1 MKTIDTLVQDIN
13 ALFDPLIDNEL
24 NEEKLEEHL
33 ETFTSSLKETITE
46 FLKEKPRT
54 TRNLRLS
61 SIGRPTRQLWYD
73 KNSKEEPRPLEP
85 STRIKFLYGHILED
99 LLILFCKLAGHKVT
113 DQQKQV
119 DVEGIKGHQDCMID
133 DVLVDCKSASGRS
146 FEKFAK
152 KTLYSDDPFGYIAQI
167 SAYAEGNGVDEA
179 AFLAIDKQHGH
190 ICLTPVHSLE
200 MINAKERI
208 KYLKGIMDKDTPPDR
223 CQSDL
228 PDGSSGNR
236 KLAIGCLYCPHKRT
250 CWSDANQGKGLRVF
264 DYAKG
269 HRFLTNVSK
278 EPNVEEIIDW

>member
-119 DVEGIKGHQDCMID
+119 DVEGIKRT
-133 DVLVDCKSASGRS
+133 SR
-146 FEKFAK
+146 
-152 KTLYSDDPFGYIAQI
+152 LYD
-167 SAYAEGNGVDEA
+167 
-179 AFLAIDKQHGH
+179 
-190 ICLTPVHSLE
+190 
-200 MINAKERI
+200 
-208 KYLKGIMDKDTPPDR
+208 
-223 CQSDL
+223 
-228 PDGSSGNR
+228 
-236 KLAIGCLYCPHKRT
+236 
-250 CWSDANQGKGLRVF
+250 
-264 DYAKG
+264 
-269 HRFLTNVSK
+269 
-278 EPNVEEIIDW
+278 